1 MSNSSHELPQK
12 NDTTMTGKQNRTI
25 FSLVLYVILG
35 PGFALYGQVRSD
47 WKHWESLGSLHWA
60 ARCSTEKK
68 SLFVPGSP
76 FNLLSQIS
84 LKRDAVFLRPL
95 CALKQTAL
103 QLSNSVDSFSS
114 L

>member
-1 MSNSSHELPQK
+1 MSNSGHELPLK

-68 SLFVPGSP
+68 KPVRSR
-76 FNLLSQIS
+76 LSIQFTEPDLS
-84 LKRDAVFLRPL
+84 EKR
-95 CALKQTAL
+95 CC
-103 QLSNSVDSFSS
+103 FSS
-114 L
+114 PSVRSQTDGSTA